1 MNKYEER
8 LNSYS
13 TVKNPKELLEFMYK
27 NIKYGICKCQ
37 ILL

>member
-13 TVKNPKELLEFMYK
+13 NVNYY
-27 NIKYGICKCQ
+27 IKIYFEKVGGKIK
-37 ILL
+37 